1 MLLDNPHIKY
11 LFEKFK
17 INNKTSK
24 RKKET
29 KGNALNFCRI
39 VQENTLEYND

>member
-1 MLLDNPHIKY
+1 MLLDNPHIKF

-29 KGNALNFCRI
+29 KGHVLNFCRI
-39 VQENTLEYND
+39 SQENTLDTND